1 MNDAIPKHGEELTI
15 ETKCARCGD
24 VVKPNE
30 THTCKE
36 GTNDEN
42 SNSGQAPTK

>member
-1 MNDAIPKHGEELTI
+1 MNDQMPRHGEELTV

-24 VVKPNE
+24 VVRPNE

-36 GTNDEN
+36 GKHEN
-42 SNSGQAPTK
+42 SDSGQAPTK